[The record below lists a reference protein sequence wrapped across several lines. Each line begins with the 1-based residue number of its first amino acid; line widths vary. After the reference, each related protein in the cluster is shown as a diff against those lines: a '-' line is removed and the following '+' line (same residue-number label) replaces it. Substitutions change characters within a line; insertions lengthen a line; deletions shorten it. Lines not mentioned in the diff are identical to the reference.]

1 MKDYTEILQKNIS
14 NLRETF
20 SMFSLDKFVVNSIEG
35 LMQVEREEYLKEI
48 KGRDVYDKA
57 NGYYSRIF
65 RSLQSNGLVINIPR
79 TRNNTFSPLALELI
93 KLNQDQVNHLALS
106 MYKKGISTRDVKDLL
121 KTCFN
126 ESLSA
131 TSVNK
136 LAKEFG
142 VLRKAWEN
150 EKLDKYYK
158 VVYLDVVFITVK
170 RGNNYQKE
178 GVYIGYGINSLNK
191 RELLILDINPTE
203 SASIWEEQLKNIKK
217 KGVERIDLIVS
228 DELTGLNNQVSKIF
242 PCSFHQICVVHKYRN
257 VLRKVRASDKT
268 EILLDLKEVF
278 NNFESSNSIENA
290 KLKLYKFLNK
300 WKLKY
305 PFLRNCF
312 KTENINNYFAYL
324 NFPAKVRRFIYTNNS
339 IENLNKQIRKATKNK
354 LSFENPNYLLDFVFI
369 VIKDFEDKLWKR
381 YPLSIFN
388 HFDIIKEQKER

>member
-1 MKDYTEILQKNIS
+1 M
-14 NLRETF
+14 
-20 SMFSLDKFVVNSIEG
+20 
-35 LMQVEREEYLKEI
+35 
-48 KGRDVYDKA
+48 
-57 NGYYSRIF
+57 
-65 RSLQSNGLVINIPR
+65 
-79 TRNNTFSPLALELI
+79 
-93 KLNQDQVNHLALS
+93 
-106 MYKKGISTRDVKDLL
+106 
-121 KTCFN
+121 
-126 ESLSA
+126 
-131 TSVNK
+131 
-136 LAKEFG
+136 
-142 VLRKAWEN
+142 
-150 EKLDKYYK
+150 
-158 VVYLDVVFITVK
+158 VFITVK

-178 GVYIGYGINSLNK
+178 GVYIGYGINSNNK

-203 SASIWEEQLKNIKK
+203 SASIWQEQLENIKK

-242 PCSFHQICVVHKYRN
+242 PCSFHQICVVHKYRS

>member
-1 MKDYTEILQKNIS
+1 MKDYTEILQKNII

-20 SMFSLDKFVVNSIEG
+20 SMLSLDKFVINSIEG
-35 LMQVEREEYLKEI
+35 LMQIEREEYLEEI

-65 RSLQSNGLVINIPR
+65 RSLQKNGLMINIPR
-79 TRNNTFSPLALELI
+79 TRNNFSPLALELI
-93 KLNQDQVNHLALS
+93 KLNKDQVNHLALS

-136 LAKEFG
+136 LAQEFS
-142 VLRKAWEN
+142 VLRKAWKDQ
-150 EKLDKYYK
+150 KLDKYYK

-170 RGNNYQKE
+170 RGNSYQKE
-178 GVYIGYGINSLNK
+178 GVYIGYGINSFNK

-203 SASIWEEQLKNIKK
+203 SASIWSDHLKDIKK
-217 KGVERIDLIVS
+217 RGVERIDLIVS
-228 DELTGLNNQVSKIF
+228 DELTGLNNQISRNF
-242 PCSFHQICVVHKYRN
+242 PCSFHQICIIHKYRS
-257 VLRKVRASDKT
+257 VLRKIRINDKK

-278 NNFESSNSIENA
+278 NNFESKDSIQNT

-300 WKLKY
+300 WKVKY

-312 KTENINNYFAYL
+312 KQENINNYFAYL
-324 NFPAKVRRFIYTNNS
+324 NFPTRIRRYIYTNNS

-354 LSFENPNYLLDFVFI
+354 LSFENPESLLDFVFI
-369 VIKDFEDKLWKR
+369 VIKDFEDKHWKK

-388 HFDIIKEQKER
+388 HFDIIKEQKEQ